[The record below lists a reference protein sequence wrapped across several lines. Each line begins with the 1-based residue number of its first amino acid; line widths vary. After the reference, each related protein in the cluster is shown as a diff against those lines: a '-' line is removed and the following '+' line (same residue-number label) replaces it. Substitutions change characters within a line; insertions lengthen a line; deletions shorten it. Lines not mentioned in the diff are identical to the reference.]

1 MKSMRIIAITIGLLA
16 TAALYAQTGITPSF
30 TTTADAVHYRNA
42 WTAGTTQTISIDLK
56 DSLAGTNGYVDSL
69 FVGGMSREYGAAG
82 FSTYGGY
89 AEYVPTKTLASF
101 IKSTNIPADS
111 FRVYARG
118 GLGTTVPAVGKSF
131 FTGFAGAG
139 VSVAVNQSGSVVW
152 DTAYFEWQNPGIAV
166 LKSGLQ
172 IYFGGAA
179 TSPQGGKAAVARRAL
194 KHRQ

>member
-1 MKSMRIIAITIGLLA
+1 MKFIRITAIAISLLA
-16 TAALYAQTGITPSF
+16 AAALFAQKGITPSF
-30 TTTADAVHYRNA
+30 TTTADAVHFHNA
-42 WTAGTTQTISIDLK
+42 WSAGTTQTISFDLK
-56 DSLAGTNGYVDSL
+56 DSSPGTNGYVDSL
-69 FVGGMSREYGAAG
+69 FVGGMSREYGTAG

-89 AEYVPTKTLASF
+89 AEYVPTKTLAAF

-118 GLGTTVPAVGKSF
+118 GLGTTVPSVGNSF
-131 FTGFAGAG
+131 LTGYAGAG

-152 DTAYFEWQNPGIAV
+152 DTAYFEWQNPGIVV

-179 TSPQGGKAAVARRAL
+179 VSPQGGKAAMARRM
-194 KHRQ
+194 KMKFQ